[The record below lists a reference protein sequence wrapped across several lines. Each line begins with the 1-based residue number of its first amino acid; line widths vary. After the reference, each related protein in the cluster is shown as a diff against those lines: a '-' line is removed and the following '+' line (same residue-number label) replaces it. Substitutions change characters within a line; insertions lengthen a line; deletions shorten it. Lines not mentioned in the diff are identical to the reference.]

1 MKTRILL
8 TLFVA
13 CVALWTTG
21 KTAHAQ
27 DESLSRARDA
37 FDQGQT
43 FFQAGKYVEAAEQF
57 KTAYEA
63 RPFAQFLFNIGAC
76 YEKGNDYPQAL
87 MYYEKYLGAKPEKE
101 DADKTQLRI
110 QALKKAIDEMKANG
124 TDPTQPN
131 EAMKNLEKVEIPGLV
146 VIESDPQGAD
156 IYLDSRDSKPLSKTP
171 WNGSLTGEHL
181 IIIERKGYKP
191 VEKTIRADPNRLFY
205 WVSSLAEEDYL
216 GYLDVTSNIPG
227 ADIYIDDRSVGVQGK
242 TPWRDEIKPGKH
254 KVWVTKEGYDVFETE
269 VDVIAGETHKISAQ
283 IEGDEA
289 GYINARGTGID
300 KYKIVVDGKV
310 LCKRGPCI
318 KPLSPGKHR
327 VSIRRSGYRSY
338 NTKIDVQSK
347 TEVTVRA
354 KLAPKPSRADAYV
367 SFLFAAAFAGG
378 GYYLGTEA
386 QSIEDELA
394 AEIEAGNPP
403 PDTNDPRLGW
413 GLKSGKTYAT
423 AANVSYA
430 LGGASFALAI
440 YYALRDKGKP
450 STGSRDIRAISFDT
464 QVTPNYSGVGI
475 AGSF

>member
-1 MKTRILL
+1 M
-8 TLFVA
+8 
-13 CVALWTTG
+13 
-21 KTAHAQ
+21 
-27 DESLSRARDA
+27 
-37 FDQGQT
+37 
-43 FFQAGKYVEAAEQF
+43 
-57 KTAYEA
+57 
-63 RPFAQFLFNIGAC
+63 FNIGAC
-76 YEKGNDYPQAL
+76 YEKANDYPQAL
-87 MYYEKYLGAKPEKE
+87 TYYEQYLGAKPGKE

-124 TDPTQPN
+124 TDPTQPT
-131 EAMKNLEKVEIPGLV
+131 EAMKNLENVEIPGLV

-254 KVWVTKEGYDVFETE
+254 KIWVTKEGYDVFETE
-269 VDVIAGETHKISAQ
+269 VEVIAGETHKISAK
-283 IEGDEA
+283 IEGDEV
-289 GYINARGTGID
+289 GYVNVRGKGVE
-300 KYKIVVDGKV
+300 KYKIVVDGDV
-310 LCKRGPCI
+310 LCKRGPCL
-318 KPLSPGKHR
+318 KPLSPGKHK

-354 KLAPKPSRADAYV
+354 KLAPEPSRADAYV

-386 QSIEDELA
+386 QAIEDELA
-394 AEIEAGNPP
+394 ADIEAGNPP
-403 PDTNDPRLGW
+403 PDSNDPRLGW

-430 LGGASFALAI
+430 LGGASFALAV

-450 STGSRDIRAISFDT
+450 STGSSDIRAISFDT
-464 QVTPNYSGVGI
+464 QVSPTYSGVGI

>member
-8 TLFVA
+8 TIFVA
-13 CVALWTTG
+13 CLALWSTG
-21 KTAHAQ
+21 KAAHAQ
-27 DESLSRARDA
+27 DESLNRARDA
-37 FDQGQT
+37 FDQGQS
-43 FFQAGKYVEAAEQF
+43 FFQAGKFDEAALQF
-57 KTAYEA
+57 KNAYDA
-63 RPFAQFLFNIGAC
+63 RPYAQFLFNIGAC
-76 YEKGNDYPQAL
+76 YEKSDNYPSAL
-87 MYYEKYLGAKPEKE
+87 AYYEKYLAAGPEQDDAK
-101 DADKTQLRI
+101 KTKLRI
-110 QALKKAIDEMKANG
+110 EALKEAIDEMKAAG
-124 TDPTQPN
+124 TDPSTPS
-131 EAMKNLEKVEIPGLV
+131 EAMKNLENVEIPGLV

-156 IYLDSRDSKPLSKTP
+156 IYIDSRDSKPLSKTP

-254 KVWVTKEGYDVFETE
+254 KVWVTREGYDVFETE
-269 VDVIAGETHKISAQ
+269 VEVIAGETHKISAN
-283 IEGDEA
+283 IVGDEV
-289 GYINARGTGID
+289 GYLNVRGTGMD

-310 LCKRGPCI
+310 LCKRAPCL

-327 VSIRRSGYRSY
+327 LSIRRPGYRSY

-347 TEVTVRA
+347 TEITVRT
-354 KLAPKPSRADAYV
+354 KLAPEPSRADAYV

-378 GYYLGTEA
+378 GYYLGTKS
-386 QSIEDELA
+386 QDVEDELA

-403 PDTNDPRLGW
+403 PDSNDPRLGW
-413 GLKSGKTYAT
+413 GLESGKTYST
-423 AANVSYA
+423 AASVSYG
-430 LGGASFALAI
+430 LGGASFVLAV
-440 YYALRDKGKP
+440 YYLFRDKGKP
-450 STGSRDIRAISFDT
+450 STGSSDHRAISLKT
-464 QVTPNYSGVGI
+464 QVTPSYSGIGI